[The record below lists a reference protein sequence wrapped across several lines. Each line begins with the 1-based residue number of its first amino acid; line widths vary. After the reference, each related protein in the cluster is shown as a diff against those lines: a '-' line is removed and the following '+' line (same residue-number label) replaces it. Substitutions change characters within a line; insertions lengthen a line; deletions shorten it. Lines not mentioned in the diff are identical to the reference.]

1 MKGEIYLTKG
11 AFQDAILI
19 LEELLQNRI
28 SFSWYSQNNQAVR
41 FLFTREAL
49 ARAYEHQGE
58 VDKAISVYEKL
69 ILSPVKE
76 RPEMIHPK
84 YHYYLARLYE
94 KEGRRGDAVSHY
106 EKFLYLWKAA
116 DPGLA
121 EVEDAK
127 EKLSELKGN

>member
-1 MKGEIYLTKG
+1 MTKG

-49 ARAYEHQGE
+49 ARAYEQRGE
-58 VDKAISVYEKL
+58 VYKAISVFEKV

-76 RPEMIHPK
+76 HPEMIYPK
-84 YHYYLARLYE
+84 YHYRLARLYE
-94 KEGRRGDAVSHY
+94 KSGRTSDAVSHY
-106 EKFLYLWKAA
+106 EKFFDLWKDA
-116 DPGLA
+116 DPGIP

-127 EKLSELKGN
+127 KRVTGLLTQ